1 MSFAPL
7 SPGRQDSPP
16 DRLRTKTLA
25 RALRDR
31 TQRLEPMR
39 KAQVKAL
46 VLHLERCRSPST
58 PASGCWLAFKIFAA
72 QARAPR
78 SMAGVIDS
86 TRLARPRSR
95 VVQRPRREGEQA
107 AAGRVLFE
115 LNSELAFAAQ
125 DRQAGRQAGRQTD
138 RRPASSTR
146 VQPGSILFAP
156 RQTSFAC
163 NAKAHHPS
171 VSLCG
176 RSHASPIRS
185 MALSLSLSLSPACD
199 ITSEVRAQSS
209 VVEMCRGHDAV
220 EWKLGSDAGPGQQQ
234 CLVGAAGSTLGWCRI
249 FGISR
254 PLAWHGLGFDC

>member
-1 MSFAPL
+1 MTAVGRTAAASKLRLHTKTLKLSKARQRLKPTATTAQERDQSQFQLGGMHVGSKLRLTCTMSFAPL

-125 DRQAGRQAGRQTD
+125 DRQAGRQTDRQTACIID
-138 RRPASSTR
+138 SRPAWFNSIRASTDKLCLQR
-146 VQPGSILFAP
+146 EGSP
-156 RQTSFAC
+156 
-163 NAKAHHPS
+163 
-171 VSLCG
+171 SLC
-176 RSHASPIRS
+176 I
-185 MALSLSLSLSPACD
+185 
-199 ITSEVRAQSS
+199 
-209 VVEMCRGHDAV
+209 
-220 EWKLGSDAGPGQQQ
+220 
-234 CLVGAAGSTLGWCRI
+234 
-249 FGISR
+249 
-254 PLAWHGLGFDC
+254 PLWT